1 MTLILDICTQD
12 LHNWNL
18 KGPMGLGD
26 IYTCV
31 IKAWQDIKDEKGI
44 ADDFS

>member
-18 KGPMGLGD
+18 KGPMGLGEGD
-26 IYTCV
+26 IYTRV
-31 IKAWQDIKDEKGI
+31 LKAWQDIKD
-44 ADDFS
+44 